1 MKLLG
6 LIQNLVI
13 KVKLESAVNLIR
25 AFRFLLAPHTP
36 FKEVESIINMLLDF
50 AKNKNFK
57 IVAASFNCFKTI
69 LKTY

>member
-50 AKNKNFK
+50 FERGMRG
-57 IVAASFNCFKTI
+57 
-69 LKTY
+69 